1 MTPKRRKMISKALL
15 DLFES
20 RAQEF
25 QALIN
30 EKEETIEQYN
40 TGDDSVQRE
49 LHKEIGETMS
59 SAMNEI
65 VILGNYFYHPTAYY
79 NKLLT
84 FNDINIGNKIW
95 DEKNVII
102 RDNAYVWSLL
112 PAFKTADGK
121 MRAIDIIDQAAVGE
135 MYTNSSF
142 NSVDK
147 GPGLDEP
154 IVSTINVEDTCAI
167 DTEEEQ
173 NDKNFVR
180 IYEAFT
186 EMKNSFISGGNF
198 RDHGIDF
205 KDEDSWP
212 PYDVYGSS
220 GFVPKLIPSSYE
232 KIPIL
237 FHKSG
242 MTFPYPSKAYIG
254 DLIPENRY
262 VVASNS
268 DNSVISII
276 KVFDIT
282 EKGSSQGGEH
292 GVSYSYEY
300 KISATRIIT
309 PYHNTEVSLN
319 KRISAA
325 EAYKVFNLI
334 KDLYLEHL
342 TTFKT
347 MLSNNTE
354 NYIVENSLNEAVD
367 DLMNYINS
375 SGAMNIVSNVLNF
388 YSQATAFNELVKT
401 RLNVLS
407 NTINSED
414 NLDDIKELMSIR
426 VGKSN
431 GTLFD
436 VFRRIEGMDAQ
447 YIRYIKG
454 NKRIDFLKKK
464 MLVAKVIEQPN
475 NSYQITIERNIDLN
489 YTNGEDFRKGD
500 TIYLL
505 DNIRPELL
513 LKIVDIK
520 YGTIEDVDST
530 NIKSD
535 DMATAVKKVAVRFIT
550 VNRIVSKDFDKTENL
565 RIVKLL

>member
-59 SAMNEI
+59 SAMSEI
-65 VILGNYFYHPTAYY
+65 VILGNYFHHPATYY

-95 DEKNVII
+95 DEKNVTI

-112 PAFKTADGK
+112 PKFKTNDGK

-154 IVSTINVEDTCAI
+154 IVETISIEDTCSV
-167 DTEEEQ
+167 DTIEEQ

-186 EMKNSFISGGNF
+186 TMKNSFISGVNF
-198 RDHGIDF
+198 VDHGIDF
-205 KDEDSWP
+205 NSDSWP
-212 PYDVYGSS
+212 PYDVYGSN
-220 GFVPKLIPSSYE
+220 GYVPKLIPSSYK
-232 KIPIL
+232 KIPPIS
-237 FHKSG
+237 HYWSG
-242 MTFPYPSKAYIG
+242 TEFPYPSKAYIR
-254 DLIPENRY
+254 DLIPENTY

-276 KVFDIT
+276 KVFNIT
-282 EKGSSQGGEH
+282 ETSSSQGTQN
-292 GVSYSYEY
+292 GVLYTYEY

-309 PYHNTEVSLN
+309 PYHNTEVYLN
-319 KRISAA
+319 KKITAA

-334 KDLYLEHL
+334 KELYLEHL
-342 TTFKT
+342 NTFKT
-347 MLSNNTE
+347 MFSNNTE
-354 NYIVENSLNEAVD
+354 NYINEAVD

-388 YSQATAFNELVKT
+388 YSQATAFNILVNKRINELS
-401 RLNVLS
+401 N

-436 VFRRIEGMDAQ
+436 IFRRIEGMDAQ

-475 NSYQITIERNIDLN
+475 NSYQITIERNIDKN

-520 YGTIEDVDST
+520 YGTIEDVDSDK
-530 NIKSD
+530 IKSD
-535 DMATAVKKVAVRFIT
+535 DMATAVKEVDVRFIT

>member
-59 SAMNEI
+59 SAMKEI
-65 VILGNYFYHPTAYY
+65 VILGNYFHHPATYY

-112 PAFKTADGK
+112 PKFKTDGK
-121 MRAIDIIDQAAVGE
+121 MRAIDIIDQTAAGEE

-154 IVSTINVEDTCAI
+154 IVETISIEDTCSE
-167 DTEEEQ
+167 DTIEEQ

-186 EMKNSFISGGNF
+186 AMKNSFINGGAF

-205 KDEDSWP
+205 KSDSSWP
-212 PYDVYGSS
+212 PYDVYGSN
-220 GFVPKLIPSSYE
+220 GYVPKLIPSSYE

-237 FHKSG
+237 YHRSG
-242 MTFPYPSKAYIG
+242 MPNAYSYKALIG
-254 DLIPENRY
+254 DLIPKNTY

-282 EKGSSQGGEH
+282 ENSSEQGGEH

-309 PYHNTEVSLN
+309 PYHNTEVYLN
-319 KRISAA
+319 KKINAN
-325 EAYKVFNLI
+325 EAYKVFNKI
-334 KDLYLEHL
+334 KELYLEHL

-347 MLSNNTE
+347 MFSNNTE
-354 NYIVENSLNEAVD
+354 NYINEAVD

-375 SGAMNIVSNVLNF
+375 NGNMTTASNVLNF
-388 YSQATAFNELVKT
+388 YSQATAFNILVNKRINELS
-401 RLNVLS
+401 N

-436 VFRRIEGMDAQ
+436 IFRRIEGMDAQ

-475 NSYQITIERNIDLN
+475 NSYQITIERNIDIN
-489 YTNGEDFRKGD
+489 YTKGENFRKGD
-500 TIYLL
+500 TIYIL
-505 DNIRPELL
+505 DDKRPELL

-520 YGTIEDVDST
+520 YGTIKDVDST

-535 DMATAVKKVAVRFIT
+535 DRTTAVKEVAVRFIT